1 MSQYVAKHLVDVS
14 DVYVLIKIL
23 DTCFSCFSLA
33 QANVTHF
40 ITRSLI

>member
-1 MSQYVAKHLVDVS
+1 MSQYVAIYLVDVS
-14 DVYVLIKIL
+14 DVYVLITNL